1 MPSSRSLLLLLAVL
15 AMFCTAFFPFGAKAG
30 GSTPPLYHPA
40 FKMLVTWNEE
50 DGSGVEF
57 MLWYPSMKA
66 DTTVD
71 LGPWTVSGSRN
82 AKHAEGKFPL
92 IIISHDTGA
101 SKFSY
106 NDTASQLARAGFVVA
121 APTHNADNNN
131 NMQGLYTAE
140 GIFGRVKETH
150 LIVDFLKK
158 EEYAEFVDTD
168 NIGVLG
174 VGTCACTALILA
186 GGLVDIRGYSKYCN
200 EDVATNDLCSP
211 WVKQRLA
218 TLSFHLPRPA
228 EDRLPGIR
236 ALALAAPRFI
246 VLFTRESLK
255 EVKAETY
262 IYEAELEPYA
272 QAETLRSILSTSQKY
287 IVLPG
292 MDGRDIAA
300 PCTGPLGNG
309 PTWQCDP
316 EPEDSLELRQKLFNS
331 SLELFFERQLQAQKQ

>member
-1 MPSSRSLLLLLAVL
+1 MPTLRHLILFFALAVSC
-15 AMFCTAFFPFGAKAG
+15 AISFPVGAKAG
-30 GSTPPLYHPA
+30 GSTPPPYHPA

-57 MLWYPSMKA
+57 MLWYPTMKA
-66 DTTVD
+66 GTTVD
-71 LGPWTVSGSRN
+71 LGPWTFSGSRN
-82 AKHAEGKFPL
+82 GKHAEGKFPL
-92 IIISHDTGA
+92 VIISHDTGA
-101 SKFSY
+101 SKFSH
-106 NDTASQLARAGFVVA
+106 NDTARQLASAGFVVA
-121 APTHNADNNN
+121 APTHNSDNNN
-131 NMQGLYTAE
+131 NMQDLYTAE
-140 GIFGRVKETH
+140 EIFGRVKEIH

-158 EEYAEFVDTD
+158 DEYADFVDTG

-174 VGTCACTALILA
+174 VGTGACTALILA
-186 GGLVDIRGYSKYCN
+186 GGMVDIRGYSKYCN
-200 EDVATNDLCSP
+200 DDVTTNDLCSP

-218 TLSFHLPRPA
+218 TLSFHLPRPG

-255 EVKAETY
+255 AVTAKTY

-272 QAETLRSILSTSQKY
+272 QAETLRSILGANQKY

-292 MDGRDIAA
+292 MDGRDLTA
-300 PCTGPLGNG
+300 PCSGPLGNG

-331 SLELFFERQLQAQKQ
+331 SLESFFKQMLQAGKE